1 MLVAACSVILFIFR
15 FILLLKDDE
24 LRKRKWLK
32 ITPHVIDTVLFTLGI
47 IMVIK
52 LSLYP
57 WYVDWI
63 NEKLFM
69 VLAYI
74 AAGYYTLKLAPNRIS
89 QLVGFIF
96 AMVCITLIVTIAVN
110 KQTYLF

>member
-1 MLVAACSVILFIFR
+1 MLVAACSVILFIIR
-15 FILLLKDDE
+15 FILLINNNKALNS
-24 LRKRKWLK
+24 KWLK

-47 IMVIK
+47 IMVIN

-57 WYVDWI
+57 WHVSWI
-63 NEKLFM
+63 SEKLLL

-74 AAGYYTLKLAPNRIS
+74 VMGYYTLKLARSTAKQFI
-89 QLVGFIF
+89 GFLG
-96 AMVCITLIVTIAVN
+96 AMGCIALIVLIATN